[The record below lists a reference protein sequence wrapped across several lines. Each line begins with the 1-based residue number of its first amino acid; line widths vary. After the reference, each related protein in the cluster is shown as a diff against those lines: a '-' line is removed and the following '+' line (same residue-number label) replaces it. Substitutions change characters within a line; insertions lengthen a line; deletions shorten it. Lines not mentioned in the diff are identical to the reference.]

1 MTYIA
6 EKVNFEYPR
15 DIYQSSTQAY
25 HLQATCVILHLLAHR
40 ELIQQ
45 FANIGLLTLWHH
57 LVANMGFILVKK
69 YYTIITFLLKIML
82 QTYKKWENNK

>member
-45 FANIGLLTLWHH
+45 FANIWFTYPLAPPCGKYGIYSCEEILYYNNLSTKDH
-57 LVANMGFILVKK
+57 VANIQKMRK
-69 YYTIITFLLKIML
+69 
-82 QTYKKWENNK
+82 